1 VRIRVLAP
9 ALAVVA
15 LIAACGD
22 ADDPATTD
30 GSATAES
37 EADPEVDDPTA
48 APETDDLLTEEPQP
62 ELDPQQTFDE
72 LGIEVGDTQ
81 ARGVGVVLPL
91 PAGWEL
97 DPGPAT
103 QGALFSTS
111 GEAEPEQLLLGVAGI
126 EDDPFSGFEGASFD
140 EALEVI
146 RGSVPQEPD
155 RDEAVELAGARSA
168 QVLEY
173 EQIPGGE
180 EGGPDSYQAVL
191 LAEDADGTLALFN
204 YVALSGSEDRDFI
217 DRLIDEAGFD
227 PDSEPLPPIDLE
239 TDQ

>member
-1 VRIRVLAP
+1 MRIRRLAP
-9 ALAVVA
+9 AIAIVAV
-15 LIAACGD
+15 IAACGD
-22 ADDPATTD
+22 GD
-30 GSATAES
+30 GSAT
-37 EADPEVDDPTA
+37 PEGPATVEPETELELDDPA
-48 APETDDLLTEEPQP
+48 AGPETDDPSADLPAEV
-62 ELDPQQTFDE
+62 DPQQTFDE
-72 LGIEVGDTQ
+72 LGIQVDDDQ
-81 ARGVGVVLPL
+81 ARGVGVILPL

-111 GEAEPEQLLLGVAGI
+111 GEPEPEQLLLGVAGI
-126 EDDPFSGFEGASFD
+126 EDDPFSGFEGASFA

-146 RGSVPQEPD
+146 RGSVPQAPD
-155 RDEAVELAGARSA
+155 RDDAVELDGAAAA

-204 YVALSGSEDRDFI
+204 YVALSGSEDRSFV
-217 DRLIDEAGFD
+217 DRLIGEAGFD

-239 TDQ
+239 GDA

>member
-9 ALAVVA
+9 VLAIVA

-22 ADDPATTD
+22 ADDPAASD

-37 EADPEVDDPTA
+37 EADAGNDDPA
-48 APETDDLLTEEPQP
+48 ADPQTDDPLAEEPQP

-72 LGIEVGDTQ
+72 LGIEVDDDR

-91 PAGWEL
+91 PSGWEL

-146 RGSVPQEPD
+146 RGSVPQPPD
-155 RDEAVELAGARSA
+155 RDEPVDLAGARSA
-168 QVLEY
+168 QLLEY
-173 EQIPGGE
+173 EEIPGGE
-180 EGGPDSYQAVL
+180 DGGPASYQAVV
-191 LAEDADGTLALFN
+191 LAEDTDGTLALFN
-204 YVALSGSEDRDFI
+204 YVALSGSEDRSFV
-217 DRLIDEAGFD
+217 DRLLGEAGFD

-239 TDQ
+239 SDS